1 MLGYIRYI
9 RFCAPSVT
17 SSIPDSAAPQPS
29 KSAMLRDHCAP
40 SRGRGSVCTTSM
52 GPTVSGSTTRLRR
65 FASNSTS
72 KVSHDGACILTRID
86 RRSPLS
92 ISAMTV
98 PSTSSRDPSGKS
110 TQTSMESGV
119 TLAYMSST
127 AKMPHDL
134 EKPGRTAAGMLLPQR
149 TTRRRSGQTVSSS
162 YCGQSTLAARPMK
175 RVAPHS
181 RTAKILCRRRKLTGK
196 RRKRASPLWS
206 ARRAAHE
213 WEAPFTKRKEGAP
226 AVKGRKVPSR
236 SQLCP
241 NEQA

>member
-1 MLGYIRYI
+1 VVKSCMLGCKRL
-9 RFCAPSVT
+9 CAPSAT
-17 SSIPDSAAPQPS
+17 SSSPDAAAPHPS
-29 KSAMLRDHCAP
+29 KSAMWRDHCAP

-52 GPTVSGSTTRLRR
+52 GPTVSGSTTRPRR

-72 KVSHDGACILTRID
+72 KVSHDGACILTRMD

-98 PSTSSRDPSGKS
+98 PSTSSRDPSGNS
-110 TQTSMESGV
+110 TRTSMESGV

-162 YCGQSTLAARPMK
+162 HCGPSTLAARPMK
-175 RVAPHS
+175 RWL
-181 RTAKILCRRRKLTGK
+181 RTRGRPKMCRQTAFAADRKLTGT
-196 RRKRASPLWS
+196 RRKRASPHWAIP
-206 ARRAAHE
+206 ARMRGSSH
-213 WEAPFTKRKEGAP
+213 
-226 AVKGRKVPSR
+226 SR
-236 SQLCP
+236 
-241 NEQA
+241 